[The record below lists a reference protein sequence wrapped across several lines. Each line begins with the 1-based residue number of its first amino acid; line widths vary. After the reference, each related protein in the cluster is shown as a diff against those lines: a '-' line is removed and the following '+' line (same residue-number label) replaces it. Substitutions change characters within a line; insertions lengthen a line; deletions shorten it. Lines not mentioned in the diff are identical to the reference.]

1 MPNSALRDYVSQL
14 HPALYLRED
23 WAYPDGFDH
32 ALYEALMKTAHDV
45 GGEPDAP
52 AMYEEKQEE
61 QWELNTFVTCECLAW
76 RGIWTSEERR
86 RLGNVDVGKTQYNG
100 LPYYG
105 RWVLCAA
112 RLLVDK
118 HHITLG
124 ELIERVAEVRERRP
138 GGDGSLVAQ
147 PRRTGDGTAVVRNR
161 HHTEAVGKG
170 DPQCFAGQAGDPR
183 FAVGDS
189 VRVRKLPTLFYTRT
203 QEYLRGAPGTV
214 ARVSYETLS
223 PEDEAF
229 DREDQPPEW
238 YYIVRFKMTDLWQGY
253 SGLPNDTLQAEVGER
268 WLEPVA

>member
-1 MPNSALRDYVSQL
+1 MRDYASQL
-14 HPALYLRED
+14 HPALHLRED

-32 ALYEALMKTAHDV
+32 ALYEAFMKTPHDV

-52 AMYEEKQEE
+52 AKFEEKQEE
-61 QWELNTFVTCECLAW
+61 EWELNMFVTCEVLAW
-76 RGIWTSEERR
+76 KGIWTSEERR
-86 RLGNVDVGKTQYNG
+86 RLGNVDVGRTQYNG
-100 LPYYG
+100 FPYYG

-118 HHITLG
+118 HYITLG
-124 ELIERVAEVRERRP
+124 ELIERVAEVRERHP
-138 GGDGSLVAQ
+138 GGNGSLVAQ
-147 PRRTGDGTAVVRNR
+147 PRRTGDGTAVARNR

-183 FAVGDS
+183 YAVGDS
-189 VRVRKLPTLFYTRT
+189 VRVRKLPTFFYTRT

-214 ARVSYETLS
+214 VRVSYETLS

-229 DREDQPPEW
+229 NREDQRPEW
-238 YYIVRFKMTDLWQGY
+238 YYIVRFKMTDLWEGY

>member
-32 ALYEALMKTAHDV
+32 ALYEAFMKTAHDV

-61 QWELNTFVTCECLAW
+61 EWELNTFVTCECLAW

-118 HHITLG
+118 HYITLG
-124 ELIERVAEVRERRP
+124 ELIERVAEVRDRRP
-138 GGDGSLVAQ
+138 GGGGSLVAQ
-147 PRRTGDGTAVVRNR
+147 PRGTGDGTAVVRNR

-268 WLEPVA
+268 WLEQVA